1 MNKTFS
7 SLLLLTVLLLSAC
20 TSSPQKSSA
29 NYVVDLEERKKIT
42 LPIDERTYYLSRSIF
57 QFEEEGREYL
67 HFENTELGQYDI
79 VIFDLAKQS
88 EHKRISLSK
97 DGPNEVIGLIGSRTY
112 NDSTIYLFE
121 HSIGRTSV
129 MNGEGK
135 VTNRY
140 QVQGADGVYLQNIV
154 SSYFHMPSFIKDT
167 VIYVSQNLSKRNI
180 KKEEWKNIPIF
191 ASLNMKDST
200 IEMVPLFY
208 PSIIDKDVDNPA
220 GGYEFSY
227 DYNYKDRRL
236 ICSFQGYDS
245 LMVSDDL
252 KTVKWY
258 DGRSRYLQSMR
269 PSIPEAS
276 NGIRA
281 LVELKERAKYSHIM
295 YDYRFVEHTHELL
308 PDESP
313 YGYAKSREFSIIVF
327 NNQFEIIGETKFPGN
342 KYFYNMSFIGKDGL
356 YISENNGKNP
366 EFDEN
371 KLVFAC
377 FGLKD
382 LE

>member
-1 MNKTFS
+1 MGKLFLTSLIFILTAMSKIFS
-7 SLLLLTVLLLSAC
+7 SLLLTILLLSAC
-20 TSSPQKSSA
+20 TSSSKDSSA
-29 NYVVDLEERKKIT
+29 NYVVDLVEHKKVI

-154 SSYFHMPSFIKDT
+154 SSYFHMPSFIKDS

-180 KKEEWKNIPIF
+180 KKEEWKTLF
-191 ASLNMKDST
+191 QSQR
-200 IEMVPLFY
+200 PLI
-208 PSIIDKDVDNPA
+208 SIKK
-220 GGYEFSY
+220 EF
-227 DYNYKDRRL
+227 L
-236 ICSFQGYDS
+236 
-245 LMVSDDL
+245 
-252 KTVKWY
+252 
-258 DGRSRYLQSMR
+258 
-269 PSIPEAS
+269 
-276 NGIRA
+276 
-281 LVELKERAKYSHIM
+281 
-295 YDYRFVEHTHELL
+295 
-308 PDESP
+308 
-313 YGYAKSREFSIIVF
+313 
-327 NNQFEIIGETKFPGN
+327 
-342 KYFYNMSFIGKDGL
+342 
-356 YISENNGKNP
+356 
-366 EFDEN
+366 
-371 KLVFAC
+371 
-377 FGLKD
+377 
-382 LE
+382 